1 MAEERVQR
9 RLAAILIAD
18 VVGYSRLMGED
29 EEGVLAA
36 LTGHLCELIAP
47 CINEHRGRLVKT
59 TGDGVLAEFASAVEA
74 VACAASFQE
83 GMAQRNADIPAD
95 KRVVFR
101 VGVNL
106 GDVIFQNE
114 DVFGD
119 GVNIAAR
126 LEALA
131 DPGGVAVSDK
141 VYAEVRN
148 RPEWQFEDLGLQEVK
163 NITAPVR
170 AFSLRRQTASGAAKG
185 RGDQRRPGYP
195 EKPSI
200 AILPFANMS
209 GDPEQ
214 EFFTDGMTE
223 DIITGLSRFKELFVI
238 SRNTTFRF
246 KGEQVDIQRFARDIG
261 VQYVVEG
268 SVRKAGDRVRITVQ
282 LIDAESDHHLWAER
296 YDRKLEDIF
305 SIQDDVTSSIVAI
318 LPGRVQAAAH
328 DRAEHKPTENM
339 VAYECV
345 LTGKILHH
353 RSTIEDNTEALRAI
367 DRAIAL
373 DPKFAHAHAWKACT
387 LGQNW
392 TYGWCDNR
400 EETWRQVLKEL
411 QVALAL
417 DDNDSDVHR
426 ILAACHVIHGDL
438 EKAVYHQDRAL
449 SLNPNDDLTVVQ
461 QGEILTWI
469 GRPEEGIK
477 WIKDAMRLN
486 PYHPE
491 RYWSHL
497 GRAYFVAHHYEE
509 AIESFRRIAV
519 LDHTHHG
526 FMATSYAYLGDD
538 GAAGGHVR
546 EVLNL
551 EPAFST
557 ARYLETMHYQ
567 HDADIVHHRDGLLK
581 AGLPE

>member
-18 VVGYSRLMGED
+18 VVGYSRLMGKD
-29 EEGVLAA
+29 EEGVLAT
-36 LTGHLCELIAP
+36 LTGHICELIEP
-47 CINEHRGRLVKT
+47 CIDEYRGRLVKT
-59 TGDGVLAEFASAVEA
+59 TGDGILAEFASAVEA

-83 GMAQRNADIPAD
+83 GMARRNADIPAD
-95 KRVVFR
+95 KRIVFR
-101 VGVNL
+101 IGVNL

-126 LEALA
+126 LETLA
-131 DPGGVAVSDK
+131 DPSGVVVSDK

-148 RPEWQFEDLGLQEVK
+148 RPDWQFDDLGAQEVK
-163 NITAPVR
+163 NIAEPVR
-170 AFSLRRQTASGAAKG
+170 AFSLRGRTASHAA
-185 RGDQRRPGYP
+185 GDREIQRSPVFV

-238 SRNTTFRF
+238 SRNSTFRF
-246 KGEQVDIQRFARDIG
+246 KGKQVDIQKFARDLG

-282 LIDAESDHHLWAER
+282 LIDAESDHHIWAER

-305 SIQDDVTSSIVAI
+305 AIQDDVTSSIVAI

-328 DRAEHKPTENM
+328 DRVEHKPTENM
-339 VAYECV
+339 AAYECV

-353 RSTIEDNTEALRAI
+353 RSNIDDNADALRAI

-373 DPKFAHAHAWKACT
+373 DSKFAHAHAWKACT

-400 EETWRQVLKEL
+400 EETWQQILKEL
-411 QVALAL
+411 QVALEL
-417 DDNDSDVHR
+417 DDNDSDVYR
-426 ILAACHVIHGDL
+426 ILAACHVVHGDL
-438 EKAVYHQDRAL
+438 DKAVYHQDRAL
-449 SLNPNDDLTVVQ
+449 SLNPNDDLIVVQ

-469 GRPEEGIK
+469 GQPEDGIK
-477 WIKDAMRLN
+477 WIKEAIRLN

-491 RYWSHL
+491 RYWNHL
-497 GRAYFVAHHYEE
+497 GRAYFVARRYEE
-509 AIESFRRIAV
+509 AIESFRRITA
-519 LDHTHHG
+519 LDHSQHG
-526 FMATSYAYLGDD
+526 FMAACHAYAGDD
-538 GAAGGHVR
+538 QSAKAHVE
-546 EVLNL
+546 EVLKL
-551 EPAFST
+551 APAFSVGS
-557 ARYLETMHYQ
+557 YLDTMYYKD
-567 HDADIVHHRDGLLK
+567 DADLAHHRDGLLK

>member
-9 RLAAILIAD
+9 RLAAIIVAD

-36 LTGHLCELIAP
+36 LTGHLSELIEPSIA
-47 CINEHRGRLVKT
+47 EHRGRLVKT
-59 TGDGVLAEFASAVEA
+59 TGDGMLAEFASAVDA

-83 GMAQRNADIPAD
+83 GMARRNADIPVD
-95 KRVVFR
+95 KQLVFR
-101 VGVNL
+101 IGVNL
-106 GDVIFQNE
+106 GDIIVQSE

-131 DPGGVAVSDK
+131 DPGGIVISDK

-148 RPEWQFEDLGLQEVK
+148 RPEWRFDDLGPREVK
-163 NITAPVR
+163 NIAAPVR
-170 AFSLRRQTASGAAKG
+170 AFSLSRQTAAGAAED
-185 RGDQRRPGYP
+185 RPRRRNPGHP

-200 AILPFANMS
+200 AILPFTNMS

-238 SRNTTFRF
+238 SRNSTFRF
-246 KGEQVDIQRFARDIG
+246 KGKAVDIQKFARELG

-282 LIDAESDHHLWAER
+282 LIDAETDHHLWAER

-305 SIQDDVTSSIVAI
+305 AIQDDVTSSIVAI

-328 DRAEHKPTENM
+328 DRVEHKPTENM
-339 VAYECV
+339 VAYEYV
-345 LTGKILHH
+345 LAGKLLHH
-353 RSTIEDNTEALRAI
+353 RSTIDDNAEALRAL
-367 DRAIAL
+367 DRALAL

-387 LGQNW
+387 LGQTW
-392 TYGWCDNR
+392 THGWCEDR
-400 EETWRQVLKEL
+400 EDTWQQILDEL
-411 QVALAL
+411 QEALAL

-426 ILAACHVIHGDL
+426 ILAACHLIHGEH

-449 SLNPNDDLTVVQ
+449 SLNPNYDLTVVQ

-469 GRPEEGIK
+469 GRPEEGLK
-477 WIKDAMRLN
+477 WIKEAMRLN

-491 RYWSHL
+491 RYWNHL
-497 GRAYFVAHHYEE
+497 GRAYFVARRYGE
-509 AIESFRRIAV
+509 ALESLRHIAV
-519 LDHTHHG
+519 LDHTHHAL
-526 FMATSYAYLGDD
+526 MAACCAYAGDS
-538 GAAGGHVR
+538 AAAKTHVE
-546 EVLNL
+546 EVLNR
-551 EPAFST
+551 EPAFSVGS
-557 ARYLETMHYQ
+557 YLETLHYQ
-567 HDADIVHHRDGLLK
+567 HDADAAHHREGLAK

>member
-1 MAEERVQR
+1 MAEERVER

-36 LTGHLCELIAP
+36 LTGHLSELIEP
-47 CINEHRGRLVKT
+47 CIKEHRGRLVKT

-83 GMAQRNADIPAD
+83 GMARRNADIPAD

-106 GDVIFQNE
+106 GDIIFQNE

-126 LEALA
+126 LETLA

-148 RPEWQFEDLGLQEVK
+148 RPEWQFEDLGPQEVK
-163 NITAPVR
+163 NIAAPVR
-170 AFSLRRQTASGAAKG
+170 AYSLRRQTASGAAKD
-185 RGDQRRPGYP
+185 RENQRSPGLP

-238 SRNTTFRF
+238 SRNSTFRF
-246 KGEQVDIQRFARDIG
+246 KGKPVDIQKFARDLG

-282 LIDAESDHHLWAER
+282 LIDAESDHHIWAER

-328 DRAEHKPTENM
+328 DRVEHKPTENM
-339 VAYECV
+339 AAYEYI
-345 LTGKILHH
+345 LAGKLLHH
-353 RSTIEDNTEALRAI
+353 RSTIDDNAEALRAI
-367 DRAIAL
+367 DRALAL

-387 LGQNW
+387 LGQTW
-392 TYGWCDNR
+392 THGWCEDR
-400 EETWRQVLKEL
+400 EKTWQQVLEEL
-411 QVALAL
+411 QAALAL
-417 DDNDSDVHR
+417 DENDSDVHR
-426 ILAACHVIHGDL
+426 ILAACHVVHGDL
-438 EKAVYHQDRAL
+438 DRAVYHQDRAL

-469 GRPEEGIK
+469 GQPEEGAK
-477 WIKDAMRLN
+477 WIKEAMRRN

-491 RYWSHL
+491 RYWNHL
-497 GRAYFVAHHYEE
+497 GRAYFVAHRYDE
-509 AIESFRRIAV
+509 ALESFRHISA
-519 LDHTHHG
+519 LDHAHHA
-526 FMATSYAYLGDD
+526 FMAACYAYLGD
-538 GAAGGHVR
+538 AAAAKSHV
-546 EVLNL
+546 EEALKL
-551 EPAFST
+551 QPAFSVGS
-557 ARYLETMHYQ
+557 YIETMHYQ
-567 HDADIVHHRDGLLK
+567 QDVDRAHHREGLLK